1 MRLVPL
7 ARLRSLRFP
16 DKGASGPSAGPTGP
30 AGPAGPAGP
39 TGPTGPTGGVEA
51 SDRSGT
57 TGTARAAGPAGEA
70 DDADEPPLRYWRRTM
85 ILAVL
90 ALMLLAISWLQQNGL
105 PSGGLL
111 GRPVPVNGS
120 AVTTSSQP

>member
-1 MRLVPL
+1 MSAVP
-7 ARLRSLRFP
+7 A
-16 DKGASGPSAGPTGP
+16 GATRATGAACATGATSAAGAAGA
-30 AGPAGPAGP
+30 AGPAGPAG
-39 TGPTGPTGGVEA
+39 GVEA
-51 SDRSGT
+51 SGR
-57 TGTARAAGPAGEA
+57 TGANGAARAAGAAGEA
-70 DDADEPPLRYWRRTM
+70 DEADEADEPPLRYWRRTM
-85 ILAVL
+85 ILTVL